1 MSSGVVKENCPAIL
15 ESNPISNLYPSFF
28 KNEYNNFINQQFKKD
43 KKIYLELLNKNRLI
57 YLNSKVK
64 LSNKQKID
72 FCSVERHL
80 MKLYLK
86 EVMLKL
92 NKG

>member
-1 MSSGVVKENCPAIL
+1 MSSGVVKENYPAIL
-15 ESNPISNLYPSFF
+15 ESNPLSNLSPSFF
-28 KNEYNNFINQQFKKD
+28 KNEYNDFINQQFKKD
-43 KKIYLELLNKNRLI
+43 KKTYLNLLNKNRFI
-57 YLNSKVK
+57 YLNSKD

-86 EVMLKL
+86 EVVSKL
-92 NKG
+92 NKD